1 MVRRILRHLA
11 SREETPVVFLIW
23 GAPAA
28 EVLASAG
35 IEPEARAAGRWGR
48 AVDSVVKPH
57 PADGTGFL
65 APPNTF
71 EACNA
76 KLTAM
81 GARPIRW

>member
-11 SREETPVVFLIW
+11 GRDGKSVVFLIW

-28 EVLASAG
+28 EVLAAAG
-35 IEPEARAAGRWGR
+35 IEPEARAQGRWGR
-48 AVDSVVKPH
+48 AVDCVQKPH
-57 PADGTGFL
+57 PADGAGFL

-76 KLTAM
+76 KLAAM
-81 GARPIRW
+81 GAAPIRW